1 MNKLLIPNRYYKD
14 IFSINYDLL
23 KQENIKYLL
32 FDLDNTLGDSKESV
46 PSKEVIELFQKLK
59 EDFTLIIITNAL
71 PLRAKRYGEILG
83 VEVFYLSRKP
93 SRRNYLKIMSKY
105 NANEK
110 ELVGIGDQIY
120 TDIKGANRL
129 DIKSIFLDPISKNES
144 ILTKPNR
151 VKEKILIYKK
161 GIIKRGEYYE

>member
-23 KQENIKYLL
+23 KKENIKYLL
-32 FDLDNTLGDSKESV
+32 FDLDNTLGDSKAAV
-46 PSKEVIELFQKLK
+46 PSLEVIELIKKLK
-59 EDFTLIIITNAL
+59 KDFTIIIITNAL
-71 PLRAKRYGEILG
+71 PIRAKRYGAILD

-93 SRRNYLKIMSKY
+93 NNINYLKIINKY
-105 NANEK
+105 NTSSDEMA
-110 ELVGIGDQIY
+110 GIGDQIY

-129 DIKSIFLDPISKNES
+129 NIKSIFLDPISENES

-151 VKEKILIYKK
+151 IKEKVLIYKK